1 MPDGFGTPIADA
13 GASARAAGRPP
24 PAPLVRVGGDVRE
37 PKKISDVRPIYP
49 AFAQAAKVEGMVI
62 LEAVINERGVVER
75 VKVLRVRA
83 ASRRGRRRSGPE
95 VAVYSDTA
103 EWHAG
108 VGAHDDH
115 GQLHAARLMMLL
127 PVLAILATLQASRPR
142 RKASIRRFVRPS
154 SVSTRHRKRRMSKGY
169 LALWSKTAQRPRP
182 EQLKY
187 IFDAGDDKFSDLAIT
202 RVTETGDRVA
212 VRVSVT
218 RDRTNTG
225 ARRPDGSP
233 IVSHAVTVASLT
245 YVREGTELKLVRE
258 GSVADGLAEA
268 LIGASTIEERARLL
282 EAEPELVDVP
292 LVLSLARTA
301 DVWIQGLQYSRALP
315 IYELTRD
322 VAHRIGNAR
331 LEGEALQNIGNAR
344 YFLRNFD
351 DALAAYQQRLE
362 IEREAANESGIASAL
377 LGIATVKYSTF
388 EYTEALAAY
397 REALPIQERLKE
409 ETGLATTLISTGN
422 VQYVQA
428 DYAGAIADYR
438 RSRDLY
444 RQVGDTNGEARALE
458 GLGRSLAAQGNFGA
472 ALESYAG
479 VLSEGRARRNPQMQ
493 GTALLSIGEIHL
505 RLGNLDMARPLF
517 EESRTHF
524 ELHEGPA
531 QRRPCVA
538 GGGVDRAHVR
548 AVPRGRAGLRQEQ
561 RGLRRG
567 QGSRMRRPRRRRPGV
582 RAVVAGALRR
592 GDRDVPEGDRRVHG
606 AAHARGRR
614 ARGGRTVARAARQ
627 QGCGR
632 RARGRG
638 PRPSAGARDRRRRC
652 GLARMR
658 RRSARPAFKCRG
670 RRKRCRRPGT
680 ASRRSSASR
689 IIRWT
694 SQASSSRPT
703 PSRPTPC
710 SRFFRR
716 KRAMRPAHLPRSSG
730 GARTPSGSRSPRT
743 SATSHAG

>member
-1 MPDGFGTPIADA
+1 
-13 GASARAAGRPP
+13 
-24 PAPLVRVGGDVRE
+24 
-37 PKKISDVRPIYP
+37 
-49 AFAQAAKVEGMVI
+49 
-62 LEAVINERGVVER
+62 
-75 VKVLRVRA
+75 
-83 ASRRGRRRSGPE
+83 
-95 VAVYSDTA
+95 
-103 EWHAG
+103 
-108 VGAHDDH
+108 
-115 GQLHAARLMMLL
+115 MLL
-127 PVLAILATLQASRPR
+127 PVLAVIATLQGASPQEGVDP
-142 RKASIRRFVRPS
+142 AIRAAVERFYATQEAEDVQ
-154 SVSTRHRKRRMSKGY
+154 GY
-169 LALWSKTAQRPRP
+169 LALWSKTAQGPRP

-225 ARRPDGSP
+225 ARRPDGSA

-301 DVWIQGLQYSRALP
+301 DVWIQRLQYARALP

-362 IEREAANESGIASAL
+362 IERKAANESGIASAL
-377 LGIATVKYSTF
+377 LGVATVKYSTF

-428 DYAGAIADYR
+428 EYAGAIADYR

-444 RQVGDTNGEARALE
+444 RHVGDTNGEARALE
-458 GLGRSLAAQGNFGA
+458 GLGRSLAAQGNFAA

-524 ELHEGPA
+524 ELLKDLPNVGRVWQAAALTELMSARFSAAEQAYGKSSAACAAAKDPE
-531 QRRPCVA
+531 CVA
-538 GGGVDRAHVR
+538 RGVVGLAFAQSSQGRFAEAIATYRKAIEEFTALRKREDAARAEV
-548 AVPRGRAGLRQEQ
+548 GL
-561 RGLRRG
+561 
-567 QGSRMRRPRRRRPGV
+567 S
-582 RAVVAGALRR
+582 GALL
-592 GDRDVPEGDRRVHG
+592 GSKDAPG
-606 AAHARGRR
+606 AIAAAGR
-614 ARGGRTVARAARQ
+614 ARQ
-627 QGCGR
+627 QGT
-632 RARGRG
+632 
-638 PRPSAGARDRRRRC
+638 RDRRR
-652 GLARMR
+652 
-658 RRSARPAFKCRG
+658 
-670 RRKRCRRPGT
+670 
-680 ASRRSSASR
+680 
-689 IIRWT
+689 
-694 SQASSSRPT
+694 
-703 PSRPTPC
+703 
-710 SRFFRR
+710 
-716 KRAMRPAHLPRSSG
+716 
-730 GARTPSGSRSPRT
+730 
-743 SATSHAG
+743 